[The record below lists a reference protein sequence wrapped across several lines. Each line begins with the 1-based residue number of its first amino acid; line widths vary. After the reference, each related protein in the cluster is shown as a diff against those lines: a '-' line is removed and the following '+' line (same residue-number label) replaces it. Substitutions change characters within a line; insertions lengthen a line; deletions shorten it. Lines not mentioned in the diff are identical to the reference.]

1 MSKTLASFLVFIDTI
16 GISIALLGGSVG
28 LCLLMGLVTIVLY
41 SKVNPVLFGDYDRKR
56 RERID
61 QRRKE
66 LLAQRVKNGGFSK

>member
-28 LCLLMGLVTIVLY
+28 LSLLMGLVTIVLY

-56 RERID
+56 RERIN